1 MMNTNWIWL
10 DMDGTFVDLY
20 GVEGWLQD
28 LRSESPAPYL
38 NARPLVNLSLLARR
52 LNALQRMGYSIGVI
66 SWASKNATKDYENA
80 VTEAKRTWLSKHL
93 PSVQWDEIIVAS
105 YGNPKSKAVPEIGIL
120 FDDEENNLIDW
131 NNNNGLGINAASMLE
146 VLGEIIHS

>member
-20 GVEGWLQD
+20 GIEGWLQE
-28 LRSESPAPYL
+28 LRAESVVPYL

-80 VTEAKRTWLSKHL
+80 VAEAKRKWLSKHL

-131 NNNNGLGINAASMLE
+131 NNNNGLGINAASMLDT
-146 VLGEIIHS
+146 LNKIIHG

>member
-20 GVEGWLQD
+20 GVEGWLQE
-28 LRSESPAPYL
+28 LRAESPAPYL

-52 LNALQRMGYSIGVI
+52 LNTLQCMGYSIGVI

-80 VTEAKRTWLSKHL
+80 VAEAKRTWLSKHL

-146 VLGEIIHS
+146 VLSKIIYG

>member
-20 GVEGWLQD
+20 GVEGWLQE
-28 LRSESPAPYL
+28 LRAESPAPYL

-52 LNALQRMGYSIGVI
+52 LNTLQRMGYNIGVI
-66 SWASKNATKDYENA
+66 SWASKNATKDYGNA
-80 VTEAKRTWLSKHL
+80 VAEAKREWLSKHL
-93 PSVQWDEIIVAS
+93 PSVQWDEIIVTD

-131 NNNNGLGINAASMLE
+131 NNNNGLGINAASMLD
-146 VLGEIIHS
+146 VLSKIIHD

>member
-52 LNALQRMGYSIGVI
+52 LNTLQRMGYSIGVI
-66 SWASKNATKDYENA
+66 SWVSKNATKDYENA
-80 VTEAKRTWLSKHL
+80 VAEAKRTLLSKHL

-146 VLGEIIHS
+146 VLSKIIHD